1 MANKCPK
8 CGGKLSPLYLKQN
21 CPHCGV
27 NLVYYNAEERLEQDA
42 IKAEAEWAALDRWLT
57 RLKGATIQGPLTI
70 IRLIWAF
77 VPLILLALLP
87 LFRTQLTF
95 PFVDGGVQSINGIS
109 AVMNIFSTNFTA
121 LGALGEVE
129 ALSAVPVQTYLYI
142 GCLLLAAVF
151 AFLLILSVA
160 FSYTKHGELRNILFA
175 AAALVTTVAA
185 AVLYVRVYTSTS
197 LIGMEIASC
206 EIGIGVWLTV
216 AALAVYMVLNIIM
229 MVRRRKAGAENI
241 ETQSN

>member
-27 NLVYYNAEERLEQDA
+27 NLVYYNAEERLEQDS
-42 IKAEAEWAALDRWLT
+42 IKAEAEWAALERWLV
-57 RLKGATIQGPLTI
+57 RLKGATIQGPLPI

-77 VPLILLALLP
+77 VPLVLLALLP
-87 LFRTQLTF
+87 LFQTQLTF
-95 PFVDGGVQSINGIS
+95 PFVDEGVQSINGIS
-109 AVMNIFSTNFTA
+109 AVMGIFSVNFTA

-151 AFLLILSVA
+151 AALPILSVA

-175 AAALVTTVAA
+175 LGALVTTVAA
-185 AVLYVRVYTSTS
+185 ALLYVRVYTGTN

-216 AALAVYMVLNIIM
+216 AALAVYVVLNIAM
-229 MVRRRKAGAENI
+229 LVHRRKK
-241 ETQSN
+241 ETEE

>member
-8 CGGKLSPLYLKQN
+8 CGKKLSPLYLKQN

-27 NLVYYNAEERLEQDA
+27 NLVYYNAEERLERDA
-42 IKAEAEWAALDRWLT
+42 IKAEAEWEALDRWLT
-57 RLKGATIQGPLTI
+57 RLKHATIQGPLPI
-70 IRLIWAF
+70 IRMIWAF
-77 VPLILLALLP
+77 VPLVLLALLP
-87 LFRTQLTF
+87 LFRVQLNF
-95 PFVDGGVQSINGIS
+95 PFVDGSVRSINGIT

-129 ALSAVPVQTYLYI
+129 ALSSIPMQTYLYA

-151 AFLLILSVA
+151 AVLVILSMA

-175 AAALVTTVAA
+175 IAAIALTAAA
-185 AVLYVRVYTSTS
+185 AVLYVNVYTCTG
-197 LIGMEIASC
+197 LIGLEISSC

-216 AALAVYMVLNIIM
+216 AALAVYVVLNIIM
-229 MVRRRKAGAENI
+229 MVRRRKTEAAEA
-241 ETQSN
+241 

>member
-27 NLVYYNAEERLEQDA
+27 NLVYYNAEDRLEQDS
-42 IKAEAEWAALDRWLT
+42 IKAEAEWAALERWLV
-57 RLKGATIQGPLTI
+57 RLKGATIQGPLPI

-77 VPLILLALLP
+77 VPFVLLALLP
-87 LFRTQLTF
+87 LFQTQLTF
-95 PFVDGGVQSINGIS
+95 PFVDEGVQSINGIS
-109 AVMNIFSTNFTA
+109 AVMGIFSVNFTA

-151 AFLLILSVA
+151 VALLILSVA

-175 AAALVTTVAA
+175 LGALVTTVAA
-185 AVLYVRVYTSTS
+185 ALLYVRVYTCTN

-216 AALAVYMVLNIIM
+216 AALAVYMVLNIAM
-229 MVRRRKAGAENI
+229 LVRRRKKEAE
-241 ETQSN
+241 E